1 MLKGKKKRILL
12 TSSSTLFVNDMIET
26 IIKCGERL
34 NDMAHGEFLG
44 ERLKTHSDVSVA
56 LRLQSN
62 VIMWCKMIV
71 NLSAENIE

>member
-1 MLKGKKKRILL
+1 MTWRM
-12 TSSSTLFVNDMIET
+12 VN
-26 IIKCGERL
+26 
-34 NDMAHGEFLG
+34 FLG